1 MNKIIDFFFDS
12 EEQLDEYKKML
23 KIGSILIFSALLI
36 APIVMPLLVDLV
48 A

>member
-23 KIGSILIFSALLI
+23 KIESILIFSALLI